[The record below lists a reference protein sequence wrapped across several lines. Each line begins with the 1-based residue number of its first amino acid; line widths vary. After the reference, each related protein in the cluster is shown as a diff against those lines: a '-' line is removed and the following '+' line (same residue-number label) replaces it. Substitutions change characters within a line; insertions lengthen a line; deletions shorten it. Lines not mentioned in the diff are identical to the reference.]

1 MYPLGMTRS
10 LAVAAGVAALAV
22 PSAASAAS
30 LTVSP
35 EKRCYSSGETIDLL
49 GAGFT
54 PLSTVT
60 ITRDGQPL
68 TPRSE
73 LDTYADGAFAGRLTL
88 FQQSGRQTKTYA
100 ATDGA
105 DPTLTA
111 SKQITVVAPRVGL
124 KSANG
129 VPGRRMTI
137 TARGFAS
144 GPTLWAHVTYRRKTR
159 NLKLGSLSGACG
171 ALKTRRRLLPRD
183 ARLGKHVIQFDTSR
197 RYVRRSGAFDLYE
210 ITVTRSA

>member
-1 MYPLGMTRS
+1 MYPLGMTRP
-10 LAVAAGVAALAV
+10 LAVAAGLAALAL

-35 EKRCYSSGETIDLL
+35 EKRCYSSGEQINLL

-54 PLSTVT
+54 PLTTVT

-68 TPRSE
+68 RPRSD
-73 LDTYADGAFAGRLTL
+73 LDTYADGTFNGLLTL
-88 FQQSGRQTKTYA
+88 FQRSGRQSKTYA

-111 SKQITVVAPRVGL
+111 SKQITVVSPRVGL
-124 KSANG
+124 KPANG
-129 VPGRRMTI
+129 VPGRRMSI
-137 TARGFAS
+137 TARGFAT

-159 NLKLGSLSGACG
+159 NLKLGSLRGACG
-171 ALKTRRRLLPRD
+171 ALKTRRRLLPRN
-183 ARLGKHVIQFDTSR
+183 AGFGRHVIQFDTSR
-197 RYVRRSGAFDLYE
+197 RYVREEGAFDLYE
-210 ITVTRSA
+210 ITVTRPA

>member
-1 MYPLGMTRS
+1 MTRS

-35 EKRCYSSGETIDLL
+35 EKRCYSSGEQVNLL
-49 GAGFT
+49 GADFT

-68 TPRSE
+68 RPRSD
-73 LDTYADGAFAGRLTL
+73 LSTYADGAFNGLLTL
-88 FQQSGRQTKTYA
+88 FQQRGRRTKTYA
-100 ATDGA
+100 ATDST

-124 KSANG
+124 EPAHG
-129 VPGRRMTI
+129 APGRRMSI
-137 TARGFAS
+137 TASGFAT
-144 GPTLWAHVTYRRKTR
+144 GPIRWAHVTYRRNTR

-171 ALKTRRRLLPRD
+171 ALKARRRLLPRD
-183 ARLGKHVIQFDTSR
+183 AGLGKHIIQFDTSR
-197 RYVRRSGAFDLYE
+197 RYLRESGAYDLYE
-210 ITVTRSA
+210 ITVSRPA

>member
-1 MYPLGMTRS
+1 MYPLGMTRP
-10 LAVAAGVAALAV
+10 LAVAAGVAALAL

-35 EKRCYSSGETIDLL
+35 EKGCYSSGEQINLL

-68 TPRSE
+68 RPRSD
-73 LDTYADGAFAGRLTL
+73 LDTYADGTFNGLLTL
-88 FQQSGRQTKTYA
+88 FQRSGRQSKTYA
-100 ATDGA
+100 ASDGA

-111 SKQITVVAPRVGL
+111 SKQITVVSPRVGL
-124 KSANG
+124 KPANG
-129 VPGRRMTI
+129 VPGRRMSI
-137 TARGFAS
+137 TARGFAT

-159 NLKLGSLSGACG
+159 NLKLGSLRGACG
-171 ALKTRRRLLPRD
+171 ALKTRRRLLPRN
-183 ARLGKHVIQFDTSR
+183 AGFGRHVIQFDTSR
-197 RYVRRSGAFDLYE
+197 RYVREEGAFDLYE
-210 ITVTRSA
+210 ITVTRPA